1 MRKGI
6 LRIPALANARAS
18 DTNSHME
25 TDTQRLLHTF
35 AALADLGQEIANTG
49 DFEEMLRASFHL
61 LLGSLA
67 IRRGGVAEYDREG
80 SSLRV
85 ITSRGLGETPE
96 LVLPSSKQNEQRWA
110 SLGSSLSLADAKQE
124 AKSFLADHKDALPAV
139 EIDLLI
145 PLVVRERLIGV
156 VLLGEKATGETLTEE
171 DLEIVSVLARH
182 LGVGIH
188 SHRLLEEVEHKAE
201 ENRRLYDGLRTI
213 YKETVRAFAA
223 AIDIKDRYTQGHSVR
238 VGKYA
243 EIIAREMGWTDD
255 AVEGIAIAGY
265 LHDIGKL
272 IVDLNVINSPE
283 RFNAKDS
290 KEMSRHPAAG
300 YEILSPI
307 SHPYADIPL
316 MARYHHERIDGNGY
330 PDGLKGDEIPPGAKI
345 VTLADS
351 FDAMTTDRPY
361 RKHLPLA
368 DVLEDFRVNTG
379 TQFEPAV
386 VCAFCRAFLKEIEG
400 TSKEK
405 RLIKLLGRNYDN
417 VESVSPLLS
426 QLISDLDGNGGARA
440 AGAAGH

>member
-1 MRKGI
+1 
-6 LRIPALANARAS
+6 LRLKPLLTCGLLTRNYR
-18 DTNSHME
+18 ME
-25 TDTQRLLHTF
+25 TNTQRLLHTF
-35 AALADLGQEIANTG
+35 AALADLGQEIADTG

-67 IRRGGVAEYDREG
+67 IRRGAVGEYNHVG
-80 SSLRV
+80 KTL
-85 ITSRGLGETPE
+85 TLAAARGLGDVLE
-96 LVLPSSKQNEQRWA
+96 LELPLSTEHARHLE
-110 SLGSSLSLADAKQE
+110 SLGSALSLAASKKE
-124 AKSFLADHKDALPAV
+124 AARFLVDHQRTFPAV
-139 EIDLLI
+139 EIDLLV

-156 VLLGEKATGETLTEE
+156 VLLGEKATGEAFTEE
-171 DLEIVSVLARH
+171 DVEIVKALARH
-182 LGVGIH
+182 IGVGIH
-188 SHRLLEEVEHKAE
+188 SHRLLEEVEHKAD

-213 YKETVRAFAA
+213 YKETVHAFAA

-238 VGKYA
+238 VGKYS

-272 IVDLNVINSPE
+272 IVDLNVLNSPG
-283 RFNAKDS
+283 RFNAKES
-290 KEMSRHPAAG
+290 KEMSRHPTAG

-316 MARYHHERIDGNGY
+316 MARYHHERLDGNGY

-361 RKHLPLA
+361 RNRLPLA

-405 RLIKLLGRNYDN
+405 RLMKLLGKNYDN
-417 VESVSPLLS
+417 VESVSPILT
-426 QLISDLDGNGGARA
+426 QLISDLDGDGDMRA
-440 AGAAGH
+440 ASAAGH

>member
-1 MRKGI
+1 
-6 LRIPALANARAS
+6 
-18 DTNSHME
+18 ME

-35 AALADLGQEIANTG
+35 AALADLGQEIADTG

-67 IRRGGVAEYDREG
+67 IRRGGVAEYDRDG
-80 SSLRV
+80 CRLRV
-85 ITSRGLGETPE
+85 IASRGLGETPE
-96 LVLPSSKQNEQRWA
+96 LALPCSNENERRWA
-110 SLGSSLSLADAKQE
+110 SLGSSLSLADAKDE
-124 AKSFLADHKDALPAV
+124 AAKFLADYTDVLAAAK
-139 EIDLLI
+139 IDLLI

-156 VLLGEKATGETLTEE
+156 VLLGEKATGEKLTEG
-171 DLEIVSVLARH
+171 DLEIVGVLARH

-188 SHRLLEEVEHKAE
+188 SHRLLEEVEHKAD
-201 ENRRLYDGLRTI
+201 ENRRLYDGLR
-213 YKETVRAFAA
+213 K
-223 AIDIKDRYTQGHSVR
+223 
-238 VGKYA
+238 
-243 EIIAREMGWTDD
+243 IIAREMGWTDD

-330 PDGLKGDEIPPGAKI
+330 PDGLKGDEIPAGAKI

-405 RLIKLLGRNYDN
+405 RLIKLLGKNYDN
-417 VESVSPLLS
+417 VESVSPLLT
-426 QLISDLDGNGGARA
+426 QLISDLDGNGDARP
-440 AGAAGH
+440 AGAVGH